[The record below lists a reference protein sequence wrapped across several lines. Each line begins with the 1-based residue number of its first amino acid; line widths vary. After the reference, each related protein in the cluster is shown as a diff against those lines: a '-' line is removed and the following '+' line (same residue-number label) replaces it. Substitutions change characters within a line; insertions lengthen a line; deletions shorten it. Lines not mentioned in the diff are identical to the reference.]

1 MSESTL
7 ATTGKRAFLAG
18 DEISKEMAVGIPME
32 EETKGTGRMSVA
44 LIVQGLQQWEAIE
57 RVGQNG
63 GKIFCMH
70 SMYIVLAVMGT
81 GF

>member
-1 MSESTL
+1 
-7 ATTGKRAFLAG
+7 
-18 DEISKEMAVGIPME
+18 ME